1 MRARVTTGVSAVG
14 LAALVAAVALRQPPW
29 IAAPPGLL
37 ALAGYAG
44 SREALRARRRTTPE
58 AGSGPASD
66 RAYALA
72 YAIFSLTV
80 VVALF
85 VAFLAVHEAG
95 QQISESA
102 VHAAYWAT
110 LGSFWLLPVMVEA
123 WRSRPSRDVWAEPHP
138 DSDRAGESSAR
149 STHVR
154 H

>member
-1 MRARVTTGVSAVG
+1 M
-14 LAALVAAVALRQPPW
+14 AALVAAVALRQPPW

-44 SREALRARRRTTPE
+44 AREALRARRCTTPE

-72 YAIFSLTV
+72 YGIFSIAV

-95 QQISESA
+95 QQISKSA

-110 LGSFWLLPVMVEA
+110 LGSFWLLPVTVEA
-123 WRSRPSRDVWAEPHP
+123 WPSRPTRDVWPAPPP
-138 DSDRAGESSAR
+138 DSVAESSAQPP
-149 STHVR
+149 HVHR
-154 H
+154 